1 MNVVFENLKEEHGKK
16 IMEIFNY
23 YIENSFAAFPNIKL
37 PEKFYDKFIEKSNGY
52 PAYAIKNNDEVVG
65 FCFLS
70 PYNFFSTFKN
80 TATITYFLSKDYSGQ
95 GIGKL
100 CLDKLEYE
108 ARKIGIKNIVAE
120 ISSKNEASLKF
131 HKNNGFEECGR
142 LKEIGNK
149 FGENFDVIYMQKT
162 I

>member
-1 MNVVFENLKEEHGKK
+1 MNIVFENLKEEHGKRV
-16 IMEIFNY
+16 MEIFNY

-37 PEKFYDKFIEKSNGY
+37 PEKFHIKLIEKSNGY
-52 PAYAIKNNDEVVG
+52 PAYAVKNNDEVIG

-80 TATITYFLSKDYSGQ
+80 TATISYFLSKDYVGQ
-95 GIGKL
+95 GLGKL
-100 CLDKLEYE
+100 CLDKLEDE
-108 ARKIGIKNIVAE
+108 GKKIGIKNIIAE
-120 ISSKNEASLKF
+120 ISSKNEMSLKF
-131 HKNNGFEECGR
+131 HKKNGFEECGI

-149 FGENFDVIYMQKT
+149 FGENFDVIYMKKT